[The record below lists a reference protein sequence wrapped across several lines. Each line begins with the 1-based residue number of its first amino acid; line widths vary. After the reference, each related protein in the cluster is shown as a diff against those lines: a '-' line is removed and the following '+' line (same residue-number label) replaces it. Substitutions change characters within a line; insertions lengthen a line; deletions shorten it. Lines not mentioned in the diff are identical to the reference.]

1 MCSCVDDP
9 TALLVLQ
16 VRGDKRYRLAV
27 GSFKEDTNN
36 QVEIIQREQDTLSQ
50 ARTC

>member
-1 MCSCVDDP
+1 MR
-9 TALLVLQ
+9 LLLLLLLQ

-36 QVEIIQREQDTLSQ
+36 LVEIIQREHHCYDQ
-50 ARTC
+50 